1 MICPRGMER
10 KGHFAMTTAAS
21 APAVPSVTTAVRVPA
36 WAWALLAFAVFA
48 LYFVS
53 QENGALLSTPA
64 AQMLHELTH
73 DARHALGVPCH

>member
-1 MICPRGMER
+1 
-10 KGHFAMTTAAS
+10 MTTAAS
-21 APAVPSVTTAVRVPA
+21 ASAVSPSTSVRVPV

-53 QENGALLSTPA
+53 QENGALLGTPA

>member
-1 MICPRGMER
+1 MANSSVI
-10 KGHFAMTTAAS
+10 A
-21 APAVPSVTTAVRVPA
+21 APARSAVSLASIRVPV

-53 QENGALLSTPA
+53 QENGAILSA
-64 AQMLHELTH
+64 SSAEMLHELTH

>member
-1 MICPRGMER
+1 M
-10 KGHFAMTTAAS
+10 ATAAV
-21 APAVPSVTTAVRVPA
+21 ATTPTTRVRVPA

-48 LYFVS
+48 LYFLA

-64 AQMLHELTH
+64 AQVLHELTH